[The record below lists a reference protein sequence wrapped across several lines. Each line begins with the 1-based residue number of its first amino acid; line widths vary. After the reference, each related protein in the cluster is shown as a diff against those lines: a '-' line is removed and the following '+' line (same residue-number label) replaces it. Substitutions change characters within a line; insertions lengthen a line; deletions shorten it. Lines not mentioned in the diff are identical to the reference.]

1 MLQQHQRAFAVSTRG
16 REFHE
21 ITGQV
26 EGVVD
31 ESAVIVHPRDA
42 LVVFDSAHPR
52 PGEQKVSMGTGV

>member
-26 EGVVD
+26 D
-31 ESAVIVHPRDA
+31 ADA
-42 LVVFDSAHPR
+42 LLGRIFSSFCI
-52 PGEQKVSMGTGV
+52 GK